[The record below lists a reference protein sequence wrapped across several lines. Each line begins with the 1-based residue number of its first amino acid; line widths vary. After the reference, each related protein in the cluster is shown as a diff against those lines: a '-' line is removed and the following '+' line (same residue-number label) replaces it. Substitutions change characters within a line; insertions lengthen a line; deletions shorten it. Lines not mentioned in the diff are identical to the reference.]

1 MENPHI
7 FREKLET
14 AYCWFANAVAAEG
27 SGVTDHVK
35 RLKVARMMITEPV
48 VFDKFV
54 VLDMTSQGFTSS
66 TSQTDI
72 NNRLSALG
80 TNLVALGFGD

>member
-1 MENPHI
+1 MLNPHI

-14 AYCWFANAVAAEG
+14 AYCWFANAVAAEDPG
-27 SGVTDHVK
+27 TTDHVK

-48 VFDKFV
+48 VFDKFI
-54 VLDMTSQGFTSS
+54 VLDMTAQNFNSD
-66 TSQTDI
+66 TSQEDI

>member
-7 FREKLET
+7 FREKLEI

-27 SGVTDHVK
+27 AVTDHVK
-35 RLKVARMMITEPV
+35 RLKIARMMITEPV
-48 VFDKFV
+48 VFDKFIV
-54 VLDMTSQGFTSS
+54 IDMTAQEFTSA
-66 TSQTDI
+66 TSQADI